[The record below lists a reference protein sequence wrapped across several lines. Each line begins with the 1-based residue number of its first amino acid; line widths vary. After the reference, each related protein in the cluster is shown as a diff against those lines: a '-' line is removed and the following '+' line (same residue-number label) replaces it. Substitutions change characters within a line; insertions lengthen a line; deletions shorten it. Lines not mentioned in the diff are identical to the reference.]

1 MGLVRA
7 GGKNATGPCPH
18 PGPKHTEVPPVT
30 DREHPDPAP
39 LIQKAIL
46 ELASPGDARPRPQT
60 PLTPGQQAAA
70 LRAMPSI
77 ADALAGSGATPGGDD
92 VPGGR
97 PGLCE
102 PLREAG
108 SLPDPFER
116 MQVQKLI
123 VASNSVARML
133 ARAARS
139 QRPEEAGAA
148 LEAAAQFTEVLRR
161 GALALKRYRGGR
173 RRRRGD

>member
-1 MGLVRA
+1 
-7 GGKNATGPCPH
+7 
-18 PGPKHTEVPPVT
+18 VT

-39 LIQKAIL
+39 LVQKAIL

-70 LRAMPSI
+70 LRHMPCI
-77 ADALAGSGATPGGDD
+77 FDALAGPGATPGGGD

-108 SLPDPFER
+108 SLPDPLEGLL
-116 MQVQKLI
+116 VQKI
-123 VASNSVARML
+123 VASHSVARMHL
-133 ARAARS
+133 RAARS

-148 LEAAAQFTEVLRR
+148 LEAAAQFTEVLRS
-161 GALALKRYRGGR
+161 GAPALKRYRGGR

>member
-1 MGLVRA
+1 MPATPNVTYIAATEKALQEGQAHLRPYEERERA
-7 GGKNATGPCPH
+7 
-18 PGPKHTEVPPVT
+18 
-30 DREHPDPAP
+30 
-39 LIQKAIL
+39 
-46 ELASPGDARPRPQT
+46 ARPRPQGA
-60 PLTPGQQAAA
+60 LTPEQQAAA
-70 LRAMPSI
+70 LRHMPYI
-77 ADALAGSGATPGGDD
+77 ADALAGLGATPGGDD

-108 SLPDPFER
+108 SLPDPLKR
-116 MQVQKLI
+116 MLAQKLI
-123 VASNSVARML
+123 VASHSVARML

-139 QRPEEAGAA
+139 QRPEEAEAA
-148 LEAAAQFTEVLRR
+148 LEAAARFTEVLRR